1 MKSVSSHPVLTT
13 PFIEVEERP
22 KLVRR
27 RTTTDC
33 LFTELTHSPLHDLA
47 PVATLGLTTRVTHSN
62 SVAISL
68 DQLGLA
74 FEPQRDST
82 LILVQGGYTA
92 ALVKAA
98 GTAVLCALMYGFH
111 LGNMNPAAPA
121 MRADLGI
128 EAGVEND
135 NAWAF
140 CVSIFCLGAL
150 LGCSLVP
157 MVADSIG
164 RRKTILLISTVYL
177 LGSALEAASGVVP
190 RPASPLER
198 SSIGLCLLLAGRAVC
213 GVASGSST
221 VVVPMYLGEISPP
234 HLRGAL
240 GTCFQLTCCTGILLA
255 QIVGLPALLGRSG
268 LWPVYLALGA
278 LPAASLLVLHSFL
291 LESPRWL
298 AGRSDAEAI
307 RAQAI
312 LAALRGEPLS
322 SLAVVQELD
331 LMQMAAGPI
340 AGGGGDGGGLR
351 SLLSDSV
358 ARRGLFICVTCH
370 VCQQFSGINN
380 VFNYSTIFLTSNGVD
395 AATVVIISVLM
406 NVGNVAITVVSVR
419 LMDLSGRRSLML
431 VSCVGMAL
439 STVALTTS
447 LSCPGHGWTAPLA
460 IASVVGFVMSFGVG
474 LGPVPW
480 LLPAELFAPDRCAL
494 GASVSAGSNWMA
506 NFVVGQ
512 AFMPL
517 SNALKSA
524 CFLPFAVVVCGFAVF
539 VTRTVPETK
548 GKSLDQILF
557 ELSAHTPQGRPTVLR
572 KPGGRF

>member
-62 SVAISL
+62 SVAVSL

-221 VVVPMYLGEISPP
+221 VVVPMRDLAA
-234 HLRGAL
+234 AL
-240 GTCFQLTCCTGILLA
+240 ARRAGHM
-255 QIVGLPALLGRSG
+255 LPAHLLHR
-268 LWPVYLALGA
+268 
-278 LPAASLLVLHSFL
+278 
-291 LESPRWL
+291 R
-298 AGRSDAEAI
+298 AI
-307 RAQAI
+307 RAQAILRPRRAPPEAI

-322 SLAVVQELD
+322 SLAVVQAELD
-331 LMQMAAGPI
+331 LMQMAA
-340 AGGGGDGGGLR
+340 GGDGGGLR

-370 VCQQFSGINN
+370 

-439 STVALTTS
+439 STVALTSS